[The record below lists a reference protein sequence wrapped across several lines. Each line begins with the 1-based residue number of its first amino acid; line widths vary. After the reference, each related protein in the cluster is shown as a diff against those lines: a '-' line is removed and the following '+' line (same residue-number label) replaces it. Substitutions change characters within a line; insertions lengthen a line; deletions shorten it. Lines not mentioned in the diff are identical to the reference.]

1 MVAMRKIDEQVLDA
15 IRTMRAEH
23 HAATAGRIALNLR
36 VSKQYVVQSCERLK
50 SLGLVDWTPNFAG
63 SLHLVNDDS
72 AAGEDLLPTSVSPS
86 RPAAGRRASR
96 QSTTT
101 PDDHPE

>member
-23 HAATAGRIALNLR
+23 HAATAGRIALNLK

-63 SLHLVNDDS
+63 SLHVVNDES
-72 AAGEDLLPTSVSPS
+72 GGEDLLPTSVSPS
-86 RPAAGRRASR
+86 RPVAGRRTSR
-96 QSTTT
+96 QSATT
-101 PDDHPE
+101 PVDHLE